1 MSKHVGSAVAGQAIY
16 TPFFLRYVYDPLVVH
31 FANRFTWRCA
41 SRALLDLYNEHVSAD
56 HLDVGPGT
64 GWYLEHC
71 RFPSRS
77 PRIAL
82 MDINANVLAR
92 SAGRLARYRPDKY
105 LANLL
110 EPIHIG
116 DRQFDSIGM
125 THVLHCLPGTM
136 RHKARVF
143 DHLRPL
149 IRAGGV
155 LFGSTILFGGVQ
167 QTRLSRSQLRQMN
180 QQQVFS
186 NVHDSLDA
194 LDAALGERFSHHT
207 LCAVGSVGLFT
218 ASP

>member
-1 MSKHVGSAVAGQAIY
+1 MSSHVGQPIRGQAIY
-16 TPFFLRYVYDPLVVH
+16 TPFFLKYVYDPLVVH
-31 FANRFTWRCA
+31 FANQFTWRCP
-41 SRALLDLYNEHVSAD
+41 SRALLDLYDEHVSAD

-64 GWYLEHC
+64 GWYLKHC
-71 RFPSRS
+71 RFPSSS
-77 PRIAL
+77 PRLAL

-92 SAGRLARYRPDKY
+92 SASRLAKY
-105 LANLL
+105 GPEQFLANLL
-110 EPIHIG
+110 EPIDLG
-116 DRQFDSIGM
+116 GRRFDSIGM

-136 RHKARVF
+136 SDKARVF

-149 IRAGGV
+149 LRPGGV

-180 QQQVFS
+180 EQQVFC

-194 LDAALGERFSHHT
+194 LEAALARRFRHHT

-218 ASP
+218 AVP